1 MNRRNFLKILA
12 SAVVAPAV
20 LPGIDILIPAGPIP
34 HPAVIKKARQTG
46 LTDAH
51 LQELIQ
57 MTLKDL
63 PKNSWKKAWEGEY
76 YSFSEMYMK

>member
-1 MNRRNFLKILA
+1 MDRRNFLKTLVG
-12 SAVVAPAV
+12 AVVAPSVV
-20 LPGIDILIPAGPIP
+20 LKSLGSEQLPQTN
-34 HPAVIKKARQTG
+34 VIKKARQTG

-51 LQELIQ
+51 LRELIQ

-63 PKNSWKKAWEGEY
+63 PKNSWEKAWEGEY